1 MDEITRM
8 AQDARKASL
17 ALMSATTKQK
27 NDALKR
33 LSKLLGERKKEI
45 ILANALDVKAAM
57 SSLKSQAF
65 IDRLRMTPEIIKGM
79 IESLHQI
86 EKLPDP
92 VGKIL
97 EKRTLPTKMLLTK
110 VSVPLGVIGIIY
122 ESRPNVTIEAAALC
136 MKSSNASILRG
147 GRDALHSHLFL
158 FELVSEAFEHSLPYN
173 TVQYIKNPEHAAV
186 DALLKQDKYIDVI
199 IPRGGHALIEN
210 VTKKSRIPVIRHYQG
225 ICHVFIDKDADV
237 TMAIKIAVNAKV
249 QRPATCNAA
258 ECFLIHSGAA
268 KDVLPPLA
276 KELARYNVEIR
287 GCDKTRQIITC
298 KEASD
303 KDWDTEFLD
312 LIVAVKIVSSLDE
325 AIGFINTHGSGHS
338 ESIVTKNKRAQAIFT
353 TNVDAAAVY
362 VNASTRF
369 TDGFEFGLGAEIGI
383 STQKLHAR
391 GPMGLGELT
400 SYKYVVWGFGQVR
413 Q

>member
-1 MDEITRM
+1 M

-65 IDRLRMTPEIIKGM
+65 IDRLRMTPETIKGM

-147 GRDALHSHLFL
+147 GRDALHSNLFL
-158 FELVSEAFEHSLPYN
+158 FELVSKAFGHSLPPN
-173 TVQYIKNPEHAAV
+173 TVQYIKNPDHAAV